1 MLPFMKVAVKNLFS
15 KSDCEKYPFVPK
27 EAPANYRGR
36 IVFHPEKCIG
46 CDICERVCSP
56 QAIST
61 SEEQKEDGIYVTRTF
76 HMGSCTFCQTCV
88 DFCPKHAIEMSK
100 DYDMVVTD
108 ENDLKVSGTYQKKQR
123 GIPVSAPKP
132 AAKSAA
138 EAPVKN

>member
-36 IVFHPEKCIG
+36 IVFYPEKCIG

-132 AAKSAA
+132 AAKPAT